1 VHAVTRD
8 LKAGNILLSTD
19 GKAKLADFGV
29 SAQLN
34 NTLSK
39 RKTVIGTPFWMAPE
53 VIQETSYDGK
63 ADVWSLGITAIEMAE
78 GTPPHFN
85 VHPMRAI
92 FLIPSKPPPKLNDP
106 AKWSNEFND
115 FIKCCLLKVRSDM
128 LGASGDVCQLTVWPR
143 RQPPGPFQEDRLTGT
158 AFASLYPTRHRSAAS
173 GPRRRAR
180 ADHRPRPRERG
191 PDEQIP

>member
-1 VHAVTRD
+1 MGPLPASCCWWWCCCCRD
-8 LKAGNILLSTD
+8 LKAGNILLSMD

-53 VIQETSYDGK
+53 VIQESSYDGK

-78 GTPPHFN
+78 GMPPHFN

-92 FLIPSKPPPKLNDP
+92 FLIPSKPAPRLTDP
-106 AKWSNEFND
+106 AKWSNDFND
-115 FIKCCLLKVRSDM
+115 FIKVCLNKVRH
-128 LGASGDVCQLTVWPR
+128 GQAG
-143 RQPPGPFQEDRLTGT
+143 
-158 AFASLYPTRHRSAAS
+158 
-173 GPRRRAR
+173 
-180 ADHRPRPRERG
+180 PRPRMAGE
-191 PDEQIP
+191 